1 MRVIGWTTI
10 SVALAF
16 AGIVNNLPAQAQ
28 TQPPTATRHAH
39 RAGHA
44 QAPAADAEEQRLD
57 REDAR
62 FFLTRTGFS
71 PAESELDAYAG
82 LTRREAV
89 DRLLAQTGTVATQ
102 PPPAWVTEPI
112 VPYNKL
118 PDEDARK
125 AARQKNGARELEL
138 RAWWMG
144 EMIKTPSPL
153 TERMT
158 LFWHNH
164 FVSSSQK
171 VPFAQ
176 LMYRQN
182 VLLRQDAVGNFGA
195 MLHATAKDP
204 AMLVYLD
211 GAESRKG
218 KPNENFARE
227 VMELFTLGEGHYTE
241 QDIKE
246 AARAYT
252 GWSVDRDHDFAYLW
266 RPQIHDT
273 GSKTVFGQSGDYDG
287 DQMLDILLA
296 RPETATFIVTKL
308 WREFVSPDPD
318 PAQGE
323 RVANA
328 FRSSGYDIKVAL
340 RELFMT
346 PAFWAPQTRATLVK
360 SPVEM
365 IVGTLKAFNVQYSD
379 PTPFAIK
386 SAQLGQNLFAP
397 PNVKGWPGGDA
408 WINSTTLLSR
418 KQFLDQLFRSTEMK
432 APPAQA
438 QAQKPGVM
446 MAAMRQDLK
455 EGGTVPGLGQAL
467 KGMGQEGRF
476 KLAQSQT
483 MVSFNAAKWL
493 QQFGADADDPPQL
506 GPRIS
511 IQRAVLPIEPTAP
524 IPVKLAGT
532 AYLRTLMM
540 DPAYQLK

>member
-1 MRVIGWTTI
+1 MQVRRTI
-10 SVALAF
+10 FLALAV
-16 AGIVNNLPAQAQ
+16 AGVLSL
-28 TQPPTATRHAH
+28 PPTQAATQAKAH
-39 RAGHA
+39 RHTT
-44 QAPAADAEEQRLD
+44 QASAPVADEQRLD
-57 REDAR
+57 RDDAR
-62 FFLTRTGFS
+62 YFLTRVGFS
-71 PAESELDAYAG
+71 PSEAELDAYAG

-89 DRLLAQTGTVATQ
+89 DRVLAQTGTVATQ
-102 PPPAWVTEPI
+102 PPPAWVNEPI
-112 VPYNKL
+112 IPYNKL

-125 AARQKNGARELEL
+125 AARQKNAAHELEL

-171 VPFAQ
+171 VQFAQ

-182 VLLRQDAVGNFGA
+182 ALLRQNAVGNFGTL
-195 MLHATAKDP
+195 LHAISKDP
-204 AMLVYLD
+204 AMLIYLD
-211 GAESRKG
+211 GAQSRKG

-252 GWSVDRDHDFAYLW
+252 GWSIERDQDFAYVW

-273 GSKTVFGQSGDYDG
+273 GVKTVFGQSGDFDG
-287 DQMLDILLA
+287 DQMLDILLS
-296 RPETATFIVTKL
+296 RPETATFITTKL
-308 WREFVSPDPD
+308 WREFVSPDPGAAD
-318 PAQGE
+318 AAQVQ
-323 RVANA
+323 RVADA
-328 FRSSGYDIKVAL
+328 FRASGYDIKVAL

-346 PAFWAPQTRATLVK
+346 PAFWAPQSRATLVK

-386 SAQLGQNLFAP
+386 SAQLGQNLLAP

-408 WINSTTLLSR
+408 WINSNTLLGR

-432 APPAQA
+432 APAQQA
-438 QAQKPGVM
+438 QQQKPGVM
-446 MAAMRQDLK
+446 MAAMREELK
-455 EGGTVPGLGQAL
+455 QGGAVQGLGAAL

-483 MVSFNAAKWL
+483 MVSFNSAKWL
-493 QQFGADADDPPQL
+493 AQFGADGDDPPPL
-506 GPRIS
+506 GARIS
-511 IQRAVLPIEPTAP
+511 IQRAVLPIEPTSP
-524 IPVKLAGT
+524 VPVKLAGT

>member
-1 MRVIGWTTI
+1 MRVFGWTTI
-10 SVALAF
+10 SMALAV
-16 AGIVNNLPAQAQ
+16 AGVLTHLSAQAQ
-28 TQPPTATRHAH
+28 VPARHEH
-39 RAGHA
+39 RASRA
-44 QAPAADAEEQRLD
+44 NVQAVEAQRLD
-57 REDAR
+57 REDVR
-62 FFLTRTGFS
+62 YFLTRTGFS
-71 PAESELDAYAG
+71 PAESELDAYVG
-82 LTRREAV
+82 LTHREAV
-89 DRLLAQTGTVATQ
+89 DRLLAQTGSVAIQ
-102 PPPAWVTEPI
+102 APPAWVNEPI
-112 VPYNKL
+112 VTDDRLAN
-118 PDEDARK
+118 DEARK
-125 AARQKNGARELEL
+125 AVRQKNVARELEM
-138 RAWWMG
+138 RGWWIG
-144 EMIKTPSPL
+144 EMIKTPTPL

-171 VPFAQ
+171 VVFAQ

-182 VLLRQDAVGNFGA
+182 VLLRQNAVGNFGT
-195 MLHATAKDP
+195 MLHAVSKDP

-211 GAESRKG
+211 AAASHKG

-252 GWSVDRDHDFAYLW
+252 GWSVDREHDYAYVW
-266 RPQIHDT
+266 RPQLHDT
-273 GSKTVFGQSGDYDG
+273 GTKKVFGQSGDYDG
-287 DQMLDILLA
+287 DQMLDVLLA

-318 PAQGE
+318 AAQVE
-323 RVANA
+323 HIADA

-346 PAFWAPQTRATLVK
+346 PTFWAPQTRATLVK

-365 IVGTLKAFNVQYSD
+365 IVGTLKQFNVQYSD
-379 PTPFAIK
+379 PAPFAIK

-408 WINSTTLLSR
+408 WINSNTLLGR

-432 APPAQA
+432 APQSQANA
-438 QAQKPGVM
+438 QAQKPAVM
-446 MAAMRQDLK
+446 MAAMREDLK
-455 EGGTVPGLGQAL
+455 QGGTVPGLGAAL
-467 KGMGQEGRF
+467 KGMGPEGRF

-493 QQFGADADDPPQL
+493 AQFGADANDSPQL
-506 GPRIS
+506 GPRLS
-511 IQRAVLPIEPTAP
+511 IQHAVLPVDPTVP
-524 IPVKLAGT
+524 IPIKLAGT

>member
-1 MRVIGWTTI
+1 MRVRDTAICI
-10 SVALAF
+10 ALAA
-16 AGIVNNLPAQAQ
+16 AGAFSLQYAQAA
-28 TQPPTATRHAH
+28 TQDKPHRHST
-39 RAGHA
+39 HA
-44 QAPAADAEEQRLD
+44 KAPVADEQRLD

-62 FFLTRTGFS
+62 YFLTRIGFS
-71 PAESELDAYAG
+71 PSESELDTYAG
-82 LTRREAV
+82 LTHREAV
-89 DRLLAQTGTVATQ
+89 DCVLAQTGTVATT

-112 VPYNKL
+112 IPYNKL

-125 AARQKNGARELEL
+125 AARQKNAAHELEL

-182 VLLRQDAVGNFGA
+182 VLLRQESVGNFGA
-195 MLHATAKDP
+195 MLHAIGKDP
-204 AMLVYLD
+204 AMLIYLD

-252 GWSVDRDHDFAYLW
+252 GWSIDREHDFAYLW

-273 GSKTVFGQSGDYDG
+273 GVKTVFGQSGDYDG
-287 DQMLDILLA
+287 DQMLDILLS
-296 RPETATFIVTKL
+296 RPETATFIATKL

-318 PAQGE
+318 AAQVQH
-323 RVANA
+323 VADA

-360 SPVEM
+360 SPAEM
-365 IVGTLKAFNVQYSD
+365 IVGTLKEFNVQYSD

-386 SAQLGQNLFAP
+386 SAQLGQNLLAP
-397 PNVKGWPGGDA
+397 PNVKGWLGGDA
-408 WINSTTLLSR
+408 WN
-418 KQFLDQLFRSTEMK
+418 
-432 APPAQA
+432 
-438 QAQKPGVM
+438 
-446 MAAMRQDLK
+446 
-455 EGGTVPGLGQAL
+455 
-467 KGMGQEGRF
+467 
-476 KLAQSQT
+476 
-483 MVSFNAAKWL
+483 N
-493 QQFGADADDPPQL
+493 
-506 GPRIS
+506 
-511 IQRAVLPIEPTAP
+511 
-524 IPVKLAGT
+524 
-532 AYLRTLMM
+532 
-540 DPAYQLK
+540 

>member
-1 MRVIGWTTI
+1 MRIRSTTI
-10 SVALAF
+10 FLALAA
-16 AGIVNNLPAQAQ
+16 AGALSVSLQSAHAATQDKPHRHTTQAK
-28 TQPPTATRHAH
+28 
-39 RAGHA
+39 
-44 QAPAADAEEQRLD
+44 APAADEQRLD
-57 REDAR
+57 RDDAR
-62 FFLTRTGFS
+62 YFLTRIGFAPS
-71 PAESELDAYAG
+71 ESELDAYAG
-82 LTRREAV
+82 LTHREAV
-89 DRLLAQTGTVATQ
+89 DRALAQTGTVATQ
-102 PPPAWVTEPI
+102 APPAWVNDPI

-125 AARQKNGARELEL
+125 AARQKNAAHELEL

-182 VLLRQDAVGNFGA
+182 ALLRQNAVGNFGT
-195 MLHATAKDP
+195 MLHAIGKDP
-204 AMLVYLD
+204 AMLIYLD

-246 AARAYT
+246 AARTYT
-252 GWSVDRDHDFAYLW
+252 GWSIDREHDFAYVW
-266 RPQIHDT
+266 RPQIHDAGT
-273 GSKTVFGQSGDYDG
+273 KTVFGQSGDYDG
-287 DQMLDILLA
+287 DQMLDILLS

-308 WREFVSPDPD
+308 WREFVSADVD
-318 PAQGE
+318 VAQE
-323 RVANA
+323 QRVADA
-328 FRSSGYDIKVAL
+328 FRASGYDIKVAL
-340 RELFMT
+340 RGLFLT
-346 PAFWAPQTRATLVK
+346 PAFWAPQSHATLVK

-365 IVGTLKAFNVQYSD
+365 IVGTLKQFNVQYTD

-386 SAQLGQNLFAP
+386 SAQLGQNLLAP

-408 WINSTTLLSR
+408 WINSTTLLGR

-432 APPAQA
+432 APSARAQ
-438 QAQKPGVM
+438 QQQKPGM
-446 MAAMRQDLK
+446 MMTAMREDLK
-455 EGGTVPGLGQAL
+455 QGGNVQGLGQAL

-483 MVSFNAAKWL
+483 MVSFNSAKWL
-493 QQFGADADDPPQL
+493 AQFGADGDEPPQL
-506 GPRIS
+506 APRIS

>member
-227 VMELFTLGEGHYTE
+227 VMELFTLGEGNYSE

-246 AARAYT
+246 AARAFT
-252 GWSVDRDHDFAYLW
+252 GWSIEPATGAFRW
-266 RPQIHDT
+266 RPMIHDD
-273 GSKTVFGQSGDYDG
+273 GEKTVLGVSGRLDG
-287 DQMLDILLA
+287 DAVLDILLA
-296 RPETATFIVTKL
+296 QPQTAEHLTRKL
-308 WREFVSPDPD
+308 WREFVSPTPD
-318 PAQGE
+318 E
-323 RVANA
+323 RDVRRIAA
-328 FRSSGYDIKVAL
+328 RFRAAGYDLRVAL
-340 RELFMT
+340 RELLGSR
-346 PAFWAPQTRATLVK
+346 AFWAGENRQALIK
-360 SPVEM
+360 SPVDFV
-365 IVGTLKAFNVQYSD
+365 IGSFNSLGMEPPD
-379 PTPFAIK
+379 A
-386 SAQLGQNLFAP
+386 AALAGLLRQLGQDLFAP
-397 PNVKGWPGGDA
+397 PNVKGWPGGET
-408 WINSTTLLSR
+408 WINSSTLLAR
-418 KQFLDQLFRSTEMK
+418 KQ
-432 APPAQA
+432 
-438 QAQKPGVM
+438 
-446 MAAMRQDLK
+446 MAERL
-455 EGGTVPGLGQAL
+455 LRR
-467 KGMGQEGRF
+467 EGRE
-476 KLAQSQT
+476 
-483 MVSFNAAKWL
+483 
-493 QQFGADADDPPQL
+493 D
-506 GPRIS
+506 
-511 IQRAVLPIEPTAP
+511 
-524 IPVKLAGT
+524 
-532 AYLRTLMM
+532 LRQVML

>member
-1 MRVIGWTTI
+1 MRISGWTTI
-10 SVALAF
+10 PMALAV
-16 AGIVNNLPAQAQ
+16 AGVLAHLPAQAQ
-28 TQPPTATRHAH
+28 VPARHEH
-39 RAGHA
+39 RASRATA
-44 QAPAADAEEQRLD
+44 QAVEAQRLD
-57 REDAR
+57 RDEAR

-71 PAESELDAYAG
+71 PTESELDAYAG

-89 DRLLAQTGTVATQ
+89 DRVLAQTGTVATQ
-102 PPPAWVTEPI
+102 PLPAWINEPI
-112 VPYNKL
+112 VTDDKQAN
-118 PDEDARK
+118 DEARK
-125 AARQKNGARELEL
+125 VARQKNLARELEM
-138 RAWWMG
+138 RGWWIS
-144 EMIKTPSPL
+144 EMIRTPSPL

-171 VPFAQ
+171 VVFAQ

-182 VLLRQDAVGNFGA
+182 VLLRQNAVGNFGT
-195 MLHATAKDP
+195 MLHAVSKDP

-211 GAESRKG
+211 AASSRKG

-252 GWSVDRDHDFAYLW
+252 GWSVDREHDYAYVWL
-266 RPQIHDT
+266 PQLHDT
-273 GSKTVFGQSGDYDG
+273 GTKTVFGRSGDYDG
-287 DQMLDILLA
+287 DQMLDVLLA
-296 RPETATFIVTKL
+296 RQETAVFIVTKL

-318 PAQGE
+318 AAQ
-323 RVANA
+323 VAHVAEA

-346 PAFWAPQTRATLVK
+346 QAFWAPQTRATLVK

-365 IVGTLKAFNVQYSD
+365 IVGTLKQFNVQYSD
-379 PTPFAIK
+379 PAPFAIK

-408 WINSTTLLSR
+408 WINSNTLLGR

-438 QAQKPGVM
+438 QKPGVM
-446 MAAMRQDLK
+446 MAAMREDLK
-455 EGGTVPGLGQAL
+455 QGGPVPGLGAAL
-467 KGMGQEGRF
+467 KGMGPEGRF

-483 MVSFNAAKWL
+483 MVSFNAARWL
-493 QQFGADADDPPQL
+493 AQFGAEANDPPQL
-506 GPRIS
+506 GPRLS
-511 IQRAVLPIEPTAP
+511 IQHAVLPVDPTVP
-524 IPVKLAGT
+524 IPVKLAGA
-532 AYLRTLMM
+532 AYLRTLLM

>member
-1 MRVIGWTTI
+1 MGPIRGTNMRIRTTALW
-10 SVALAF
+10 VALA
-16 AGIVNNLPAQAQ
+16 ASVLCLPATQAAAQ
-28 TQPPTATRHAH
+28 GKPQRHSTH
-39 RAGHA
+39 VK
-44 QAPAADAEEQRLD
+44 AAVAEEQRLD
-57 REDAR
+57 RDEAR
-62 FFLTRTGFS
+62 YFLTRIGFAPS
-71 PAESELDAYAG
+71 ESELDAYAG
-82 LTRREAV
+82 LTHREAV
-89 DRLLAQTGTVATQ
+89 DRVLAQTGTVATQ
-102 PPPAWVTEPI
+102 PPPAWVNEPI
-112 VPYNKL
+112 LPYDKL
-118 PDEDARK
+118 ADEDARK
-125 AARQKNGARELEL
+125 AARRTNAAHELEL
-138 RAWWMG
+138 RAWWLG
-144 EMIKTPSPL
+144 EMIQTPSPL

-182 VLLRQDAVGNFGA
+182 VLLRQNAVGNFSA
-195 MLHATAKDP
+195 MLHAVAKDP
-204 AMLVYLD
+204 AMLIYLD
-211 GAESRKG
+211 GAQSRKG

-227 VMELFTLGEGHYTE
+227 VMELFTLGEGHYSE

-252 GWSVDRDHDFAYLW
+252 GWSVDRDHDFAYVW

-273 GSKTVFGQSGDYDG
+273 GVKTVFGQSGDYDG
-287 DQMLDILLA
+287 DQMLDILLS

-318 PAQGE
+318 AAQVQ
-323 RVANA
+323 RVADA
-328 FRSSGYDIKVAL
+328 FRASGYDIKVAL
-340 RELFMT
+340 RELLMT
-346 PAFWAPQTRATLVK
+346 PAFWAPQSRATLVK

-386 SAQLGQNLFAP
+386 AAQLGQNLLAP

-408 WINSTTLLSR
+408 WINSNTLLGR

-432 APPAQA
+432 APA
-438 QAQKPGVM
+438 QAQKPAVVM
-446 MAAMRQDLK
+446 ASMREALK
-455 EGGTVPGLGQAL
+455 QGGAVQGLGQAL

-483 MVSFNAAKWL
+483 MVSFNAATWL
-493 QQFGADADDPPQL
+493 AQFGANADDPPPL
-506 GPRIS
+506 TSRIS

-532 AYLRTLMM
+532 AYLRTLLM

>member
-1 MRVIGWTTI
+1 MRIRGIAIVLALG
-10 SVALAF
+10 VAGAF
-16 AGIVNNLPAQAQ
+16 TFAPTQAA
-28 TQPPTATRHAH
+28 TQGKAH
-39 RAGHA
+39 RHIV
-44 QAPAADAEEQRLD
+44 PAAAPVADAQRLD
-57 REDAR
+57 RDDAR
-62 FFLTRTGFS
+62 YLLTRVGFS
-71 PAESELDAYAG
+71 PSESELDAYAG
-82 LTRREAV
+82 LTRPEAV
-89 DRLLAQTGTVATQ
+89 DRLLAQTGHVAMQ
-102 PPPAWVTEPI
+102 PPPAWVNEPI
-112 VPYNKL
+112 IPYNKL
-118 PDEDARK
+118 PDEEARK
-125 AARQKNGARELEL
+125 AARRQNAARELEL
-138 RAWWMG
+138 RAWWLG
-144 EMIKTPSPL
+144 EMIRTPSPL

-164 FVSSSQK
+164 FVSSAQK
-171 VPFAQ
+171 VQFAQ

-182 VLLRQDAVGNFGA
+182 VLLRENAVGNFGA
-195 MLHATAKDP
+195 MLHAIAKDP
-204 AMLVYLD
+204 AMLIYLD
-211 GAESRKG
+211 GAQSRKG

-252 GWSVDRDHDFAYLW
+252 GWSVDREHDFAYIW

-273 GSKTVFGQSGDYDG
+273 GVKTVFGQSGDYDG

-296 RPETATFIVTKL
+296 RPETANFIVTKL

-318 PAQGE
+318 AAQVQ
-323 RVANA
+323 RVADA
-328 FRSSGYDIKVAL
+328 FRSSNYDIKVAL
-340 RELFMT
+340 RGLFLT
-346 PAFWAPQTRATLVK
+346 PGFWASQSRATLVK
-360 SPVEM
+360 SPVEL
-365 IVGTLKAFNVQYSD
+365 IVGTLKEFNVQYSD
-379 PTPFAIK
+379 PAPFAIK
-386 SAQLGQNLFAP
+386 AAQLGQNLLAP

-408 WINSTTLLSR
+408 WINSNTLLGR

-432 APPAQA
+432 APA

-446 MAAMRQDLK
+446 MAAMRQELK
-455 EGGTVPGLGQAL
+455 QGGAVQGLGQAL

-493 QQFGADADDPPQL
+493 AQFGAEGDTPPEL
-506 GPRIS
+506 APRIS

>member
-1 MRVIGWTTI
+1 MGPIRGTDMRIRTTALW
-10 SVALAF
+10 VALA
-16 AGIVNNLPAQAQ
+16 ASVLCL
-28 TQPPTATRHAH
+28 PPTHAAAQGKPQRHSTHVKATA
-39 RAGHA
+39 
-44 QAPAADAEEQRLD
+44 AEEQRLD
-57 REDAR
+57 RDEAR
-62 FFLTRTGFS
+62 YFLTRIGFAPS
-71 PAESELDAYAG
+71 ESELDAYAG
-82 LTRREAV
+82 LTHREAV
-89 DRLLAQTGTVATQ
+89 DRVLAQTGTVATQ
-102 PPPAWVTEPI
+102 SPPAWVNEPI
-112 VPYNKL
+112 LPYDKL
-118 PDEDARK
+118 ADEDARK
-125 AARQKNGARELEL
+125 AARRTNAAHELEL
-138 RAWWMG
+138 RAWWLG

-182 VLLRQDAVGNFGA
+182 VLLRQNAVGNFGA
-195 MLHATAKDP
+195 MLHAVAKDP
-204 AMLVYLD
+204 AMLIYLD
-211 GAESRKG
+211 GAQSRKG

-227 VMELFTLGEGHYTE
+227 VMELFTLGEGHYSE

-252 GWSVDRDHDFAYLW
+252 GWSVDRDHDFAYVW

-273 GSKTVFGQSGDYDG
+273 GVKTVFGQSGDYDG
-287 DQMLDILLA
+287 DQMLDILLS
-296 RPETATFIVTKL
+296 RPETAPFVVTKL

-318 PAQGE
+318 AAQVQ
-323 RVANA
+323 RVADA
-328 FRSSGYDIKVAL
+328 FRASGYDIKVAL

-346 PAFWAPQTRATLVK
+346 PAFWAPQSRATLVK

-386 SAQLGQNLFAP
+386 AAQLGQNLLAP

-408 WINSTTLLSR
+408 WINSNTLLGR

-432 APPAQA
+432 APA
-438 QAQKPGVM
+438 QAQKPAVVM
-446 MAAMRQDLK
+446 ASMREALK
-455 EGGTVPGLGQAL
+455 QGGAVQGLGQAL
-467 KGMGQEGRF
+467 RGMGPEGRF

-483 MVSFNAAKWL
+483 MVSFNAATWL
-493 QQFGADADDPPQL
+493 AQFGADADDPPPL
-506 GPRIS
+506 TSRIS

-524 IPVKLAGT
+524 IPVRLAGT
-532 AYLRTLMM
+532 AYLRTLLM